1 MRLLV
6 AAVATIAIVAPY
18 AAHAAVE
25 DDLRDG
31 DKYFEDGDWK
41 RAAAAYDRAISK
53 APGQVAAEAYSKRA
67 AIYIILKD
75 IKGGLEFVARAKQ
88 RYPNSPEIQEQEALM
103 LWESDQRD
111 KAIEVAEKVV
121 KAKPSTFT
129 NQEKIGEYYAQPG
142 SHYDP
147 VKTANAFE
155 AYLANRP
162 PELEG
167 RDVLPRI
174 RLGFAYLA
182 NARSVLGDGD
192 DDRAKGL
199 YAKAAD
205 QFEYVARKLGKKPNA
220 MVNAENGMCAAYAG
234 LGRWDQ
240 AINVCERVIQDPRR
254 VDTSGSAWFN
264 LGRAYLARK
273 QTKKARTAGNEFTR
287 MRKSEARG
295 FMLLGETYF
304 EDRDWGNALDQFL
317 RAEKTLKPNQTRE
330 QVQLSIW
337 LGKTYRRLPAPTTG
351 NNPNLALA
359 IEKLSGAYNANPG
372 SIELASELGGAYLE
386 AKQDGKAGALTDRL
400 MSDPQF
406 AKAPADQRANIMLV
420 SGKALFNQ
428 KKLKEA
434 RQRFE
439 SARAIRP
446 NDISVSRALVT
457 TINEQAAAE
466 KNPKDAQA
474 LLNEALAIDAS
485 SPVTL
490 TNIAVLSID
499 QGNCDAAQKQL
510 VRLQGVR
517 ATDPVV
523 TARLLARSYMCG
535 SHPDPKKA
543 SEAYAAAEREA
554 KKSNASALAEIYTE
568 WAPLTWDT
576 DLPGAVDKLE
586 QAVSIAAQDPDV
598 APAAKRNLALALYR
612 RGWKAMRDGRS
623 GDAASDFDR
632 ALRDPSVLK
641 GNEPLAFEFSS
652 AVAELD
658 SGRSADAA
666 RSFKALAAKG
676 NQGVY
681 LKGAYAK
688 VGGAFFSAY
697 AGYRSGQGK
706 AREQACTDLGK
717 FEGDLGSK
725 ARELTASCWEMVAQ
739 EQWRSGQWGAAMK
752 SLNSAEKLATADQKR
767 RLTNDQAAL
776 ALGKDKIQEL
786 DALAG
791 NPAEALVNLGIIY
804 DMLDRPK
811 DAYDA
816 WTRAKARG
824 VNARDLQKWI
834 DAKKRIYGY

>member
-1 MRLLV
+1 MRLLF

-31 DKYFEDGDWK
+31 DKYFEDGDYK
-41 RAAAAYDRAISK
+41 RAAAAYDRAINK
-53 APGQVAAEAYSKRA
+53 APGQVAAEAYGKRA

-75 IKGGLEFVARAKQ
+75 IKGGLEFVARAKT
-88 RYPNSPEIQEQEALM
+88 RYPNAPEIQEQEALM
-103 LWESDQRD
+103 LWESDQKE

-121 KAKPSTFT
+121 KAKPSSFT
-129 NQEKIGEYYAQPG
+129 NQKLIGEYYAQR
-142 SHYDP
+142 DP
-147 VKTANAFE
+147 VKTAAAFE
-155 AYLANRP
+155 AYIANRP

-167 RDVLPRI
+167 ADVLPRI
-174 RLGFAYLA
+174 RLGFAYLS

-192 DDRAKGL
+192 DDRAKSL
-199 YAKAAD
+199 YTKAAD

-254 VDTSGSAWFN
+254 VDAAGSAWFN
-264 LGRAYLARK
+264 LGHAYLARK

-287 MRKSEARG
+287 IRKSEARG
-295 FMLLGETYF
+295 YMLLGETYF

-317 RAEKTLKPNQTRE
+317 RAEKTLKPNQQRE

-372 SIELASELGGAYLE
+372 SIELAVELGGAYLE

-400 MSDPQF
+400 LSDAGF
-406 AKAPADQRANIMLV
+406 AKAPSQQRANIMV
-420 SGKALFNQ
+420 ISGKSLFNQ

-439 SARAIRP
+439 SARQLRP
-446 NDISVSRALVT
+446 NDIQVSRALVT
-457 TINEQAAAE
+457 TINEQAATE
-466 KNPKDAQA
+466 KNAKDSQA
-474 LLNEALAIDAS
+474 LLEEALKIDPS

-490 TNIAVLSID
+490 TNIAVLAID
-499 QGNCDAAQKQL
+499 RGDCDSAQRQL
-510 VRLQGVR
+510 VKLKDVR
-517 ATDPVV
+517 GSDPVK
-523 TARLLARSYMCG
+523 TARLLARSYMCA
-535 SHPDPKKA
+535 SKPDPKKA
-543 SEAYAAAEREA
+543 AEAYAAAEREA
-554 KKSNASALAEIYTE
+554 KKANAQLALAEIYTE

-586 QAVSIAAQDPDV
+586 QAVNVAAQDADI

-612 RGWKAMRDGRS
+612 RGWKAMRDGRA

-658 SGRSADAA
+658 SGRSSDAA
-666 RSFKALAAKG
+666 RQFKALAAKG
-676 NQGVY
+676 NQGSY

-706 AREQACTDLGK
+706 AREQACGDLAR
-717 FEGDLGSK
+717 FEGDLGGR

-739 EQWRSGQWGAAMK
+739 EQWRSGQWGAALK
-752 SLNSAEKLATADQKR
+752 SLQSAEKLATADQKR
-767 RLTNDQAAL
+767 RLTNDRAAL
-776 ALGKDKIQEL
+776 SLSKDKINDL

-791 NPAEALVNLGIIY
+791 NPAETLVNLGIIY
-804 DMLDRPK
+804 DMLDKPRE
-811 DAYDA
+811 AYDA

-824 VNARDLQKWI
+824 VNSRDLQKWI

>member
-1 MRLLV
+1 MRFLF

-31 DKYFEDGDWK
+31 DKYFDDGEYK

-53 APGQVAAEAYSKRA
+53 APGQVAAEAYGKRA
-67 AIYIILKD
+67 AIFIILKD
-75 IKGGLEFVARAKQ
+75 IKGGLAFIERAKS
-88 RYPNSPEIQEQEALM
+88 RYPSSPEIQEQEALM
-103 LWESDQRD
+103 LWQSDQKE

-121 KAKPSTFT
+121 KAKPSSFA
-129 NQEKIGEYYAQPG
+129 NQLLIGEYYAG
-142 SHYDP
+142 RDP
-147 VKTANAFE
+147 VKTATAFE

-162 PELEG
+162 SDREG
-167 RDVLPRI
+167 QDVLPRI
-174 RLGFAYLA
+174 RLGFAYLS

-192 DDRAKGL
+192 EDRAKGL
-199 YAKAAD
+199 YTKAAE
-205 QFEYVARKLGKKPNA
+205 QFEYVERKLGKKPNA
-220 MVNAENGMCAAYAG
+220 MVNAQNGMCAAYAG

-254 VDTSGSAWFN
+254 VDKTGSAWFN
-264 LGRAYLARK
+264 LGHAYLARK

-287 MRKSEARG
+287 MRKNEARG
-295 FMLLGETYF
+295 YMLLGETYF

-337 LGKTYRRLPAPTTG
+337 LGKTYRRLPAPSSG

-359 IEKLSGAYNANPG
+359 IQKLSGAYNANPG
-372 SIELASELGGAYLE
+372 SVELAAELGGAYLE
-386 AKQDGKAGALTDRL
+386 AKEDGKAGALTDRL
-400 MSDPQF
+400 LSDPGF
-406 AKAPADQRANIMLV
+406 SKAPSAQRANIMLI
-420 SGKALFNQ
+420 SGKSLFNQ

-439 SARAIRP
+439 SARTLRP

-466 KNPKDAQA
+466 KDPKDAQA
-474 LLNEALAIDAS
+474 LLNQALAIDAS

-490 TNIAVLSID
+490 TNVAVLAID
-499 QGNCDAAQKQL
+499 RGDCDSAQKQL
-510 VRLQGVR
+510 VKLKDVR
-517 ATDPVV
+517 GSYAVITD
-523 TARLLARSYMCG
+523 RLLARSYLCG

-543 SEAYAAAEREA
+543 ADAYASAERDA
-554 KKSNASALAEIYTE
+554 KKAGWQLALAEIYTE

-586 QAVSIAAQDPDV
+586 QAVNIGAQDAEI

-641 GNEPLAFEFSS
+641 GNEPVAFEFSS

-666 RSFKALAAKG
+666 RQFRALAAKG
-676 NQGVY
+676 NQASY
-681 LKGAYAK
+681 LRGAYAK

-697 AGYRSGQGK
+697 AGYRSGQGRT
-706 AREQACTDLGK
+706 REQACSDLGK

-725 ARELTASCWEMVAQ
+725 AREVTASCWEMVAQ
-739 EQWRSGQWGAAMK
+739 DQWRSGQWGAALK
-752 SLNSAEKLATADQKR
+752 SLQSAERIATAEQKR
-767 RLTNDQAAL
+767 RLTNDRAAL
-776 ALGKDKIQEL
+776 SLGKDKINDL
-786 DALAG
+786 DGLGG

-804 DMLDRPK
+804 DMLDRPRE
-811 DAYDA
+811 AYDA

-824 VNARDLQKWI
+824 VNTRDLQKWI

>member
-1 MRLLV
+1 MRLLF
-6 AAVATIAIVAPY
+6 AAATIAIVAPY
-18 AAHAAVE
+18 AQAAVE
-25 DDLRDG
+25 DDLREG
-31 DKYFEDGDWK
+31 DKYFDDGEWK
-41 RAAAAYDRAISK
+41 RAAAAYDKAINK
-53 APGQVAAEAYSKRA
+53 APGQVSAEAYAKRA
-67 AIYIILKD
+67 AIFIILKD
-75 IKGGLEFVARAKQ
+75 IKGGLDFVAKAKA
-88 RYPNSPEIQEQEALM
+88 RYPSSPEIQEQEALM
-103 LWESDQRD
+103 LWESDQKD

-121 KAKPSTFT
+121 KAKPTTFT
-129 NQEKIGEYYAQPG
+129 NQKLIGQYHAQQG
-142 SHYDP
+142 AHYDP
-147 VKTANAFE
+147 VATATAFE
-155 AYLANRP
+155 AYIANRP

-167 RDVLPRI
+167 ADVLPRI
-174 RLGFAYLA
+174 QLGFAYLA

-199 YAKAAD
+199 YTKAAD

-254 VDTSGSAWFN
+254 VDTAGSAWFN

-287 MRKSEARG
+287 MRKTEARG
-295 FMLLGETYF
+295 YMLLGETYF

-317 RAEKTLKPNQTRE
+317 RAEKALKPNQQRE

-359 IEKLSGAYNANPG
+359 IEKLSGAYAANPG
-372 SIELASELGGAYLE
+372 SIELAAELGGAYLE
-386 AKQDGKAGALTDRL
+386 AKQDGKAGALTDSL
-400 MSDPQF
+400 MSKPDF
-406 AKAPADQRANIMLV
+406 AKAPSDQRATITLI

-428 KKLKEA
+428 KKLGEA
-434 RQRFE
+434 RARFE
-439 SARAIRP
+439 AARAIRP
-446 NDISVSRALVT
+446 NDITVSRALVT
-457 TINEQAAAE
+457 TINEQAAIE
-466 KNPKDAQA
+466 KDPKQSQA
-474 LLNEALAIDAS
+474 LLNEALKVDPN
-485 SPVTL
+485 SPITL
-490 TNIAVLSID
+490 TNVAVLQID
-499 QGNCDAAQKQL
+499 RGDCDTAQKQL
-510 VRLQGVR
+510 VKLAGVR
-517 ATDPVV
+517 GTDAVL
-523 TARLLARSYMCG
+523 TARLLARSYMCA
-535 SHPDPKKA
+535 SKPDPKKA

-554 KKSNASALAEIYTE
+554 KKANAQGSLAEIYTE
-568 WAPLTWDT
+568 WAPLTWDS

-586 QAVSIAAQDPDV
+586 QAVQISAQDADV

-612 RGWKAMRDGRS
+612 RGWKAMRDGRAA
-623 GDAASDFDR
+623 DAASDFER

-652 AVAELD
+652 AVAQLD
-658 SGRSADAA
+658 SGRSADAM
-666 RSFKALAAKG
+666 REFKALAAKG
-676 NQGVY
+676 NQGAY

-706 AREQACTDLGK
+706 AREQACADLGK
-717 FEGDLGSK
+717 LEGDLGAR

-739 EQWRSGQWGAAMK
+739 EQWRSGQWAAALK
-752 SLNSAEKLATADQKR
+752 TLQNADKLATADQKR
-767 RLTNDQAAL
+767 RLTNDHAAL

-786 DALAG
+786 EALAG
-791 NPAEALVNLGIIY
+791 NPPEALVNLGIIY

-824 VNARDLQKWI
+824 VNSRDLQKWI